1 MTILR
6 NVLSNVLSA
15 PLFVPTAVSEAV
27 DAYLFGGQS
36 AALVVDHAGVLNE
49 GVPYYRKQGATTTFS
64 DLFGTRYDRSDRA
77 TMFDSDGNLVWNAHN
92 SVTDSKDLSGDWLT
106 QNGSISATS
115 TTGPFGETVS
125 NSLFI
130 PSATSSNSHRTIANS
145 AALISFSG
153 TFKIGFYVKP
163 SGYTKIGF
171 RNGGFSN
178 HASWDASGAGSVI
191 EELNCST
198 TITAV
203 DNGWYYITIASDASV
218 TSLRLDLH
226 AMDDSYTS
234 GSPGSYTFT
243 GDGTSGAF
251 FTRVRCYSNNLGGMA
266 TVPADVQDNGETDYV
281 PTTGTARFLSRRENY
296 RYNGSSWVLAGHLE
310 EPAATNLIPSDPAD
324 WNGVVTNLT
333 VTQNAATSTSG
344 KTDATSLITTDTVAG
359 SNHLIRHALTKAA
372 SALDYTFRIHVKKS
386 TGGAFDFC
394 SILLHGTSTS
404 DRSEADIELS
414 TGTVQTRSFGTGFS
428 VVRAG
433 AKDLGNGYW
442 DFYVTIN
449 SNSDTTLGL
458 QFYVS
463 EAHNDRSLDGDGTS
477 GLFAQFS
484 ALTQDSFPTSP
495 IINNSGGSLVRA
507 TDVKSG
513 QVLAADSFYDSTAMS
528 AVWHGRGW
536 HEDDGGS
543 ESLNVMDW
551 GPTATRRIYMGV
563 RTISTRTG
571 EPVIYMRDSLA
582 AASGELTALG
592 TSQSLYPAGQE
603 NEIKMAGRWL
613 SSGVAQMADTGGLG
627 TEATNASATYPDLS
641 AEAIRLSKTF
651 TGNVQMI
658 CGIAGDI
665 GSAGLSEG
673 VA

>member
-1 MTILR
+1 MPQL
-6 NVLSNVLSA
+6 A
-15 PLFVPTAVSEAV
+15 YPTKMMWPRGGVADNYV
-27 DAYLFGGQS
+27 FGGQS
-36 AALVVDHAGVLNE
+36 AALVADHAGSRNN
-49 GVPYYRKQGATTTFS
+49 GTPFYRKQGATTTFS

-92 SVTDSKDLSGDWLT
+92 SVTDSEDLSGDWLT

-115 TTGPFGETVS
+115 TTGPFGGTVS
-125 NSLFI
+125 NCLFI

-145 AALISFSG
+145 AAAISFFG

-171 RNGGFSN
+171 RNGSFSN
-178 HASWDASGAGSVI
+178 HASWNASGAGSVI
-191 EELNCST
+191 EESSCTT

-203 DNGWYYITIASDASV
+203 DNGWYYITIASDAAV

-234 GSPGSYTFT
+234 GSPGAYTFT

-251 FTRVRCYSNNLGGMA
+251 FTRVRCFSNSLGGMA

-281 PTTGTARFLSRRENY
+281 PTTGTARFLSRRENH
-296 RYNGSSWVLAGHLE
+296 RYNGSSWVIAGQLE
-310 EPAATNLIPSDPAD
+310 EPASTQLIGADNTLGIGSWTTFGGNETVTADAVTRLGFDDWDEIADNGATGS
-324 WNGVVTNLT
+324 GVVGKTSSGVTLAAGNHVFYAVAERSKTNGDLYLEFFNFTLSGALAYYDLNAGT
-333 VTQNAATSTSG
+333 VLSTSG
-344 KTDATSLITTDTVAG
+344 TGYVGSGMIELGSGLYLCYLVCNIDSGDVAG
-359 SNHLIRHALTKAA
+359 NLKVLVTNGTDVTP
-372 SALDYTFRIHVKKS
+372 ALDGT
-386 TGGAFDFC
+386 
-394 SILLHGTSTS
+394 HGIYASMAQV
-404 DRSEADIELS
+404 EA
-414 TGTVQTRSFGTGFS
+414 G
-428 VVRAG
+428 
-433 AKDLGNGYW
+433 
-442 DFYVTIN
+442 
-449 SNSDTTLGL
+449 
-458 QFYVS
+458 
-463 EAHNDRSLDGDGTS
+463 
-477 GLFAQFS
+477 
-484 ALTQDSFPTSP
+484 SFPTSFIP
-495 IINNSGGSLVRA
+495 ANGSTVVRA
-507 TDVKSG
+507 TDVKAG